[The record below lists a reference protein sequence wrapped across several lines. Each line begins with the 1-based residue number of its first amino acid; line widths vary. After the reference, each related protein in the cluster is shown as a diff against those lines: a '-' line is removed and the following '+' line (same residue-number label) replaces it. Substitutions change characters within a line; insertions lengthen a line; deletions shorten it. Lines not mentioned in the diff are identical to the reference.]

1 MRGLLIVLCSLA
13 TLAAVLAG
21 GCAFLF
27 TGLAAAVAPN
37 KDDFVGM
44 LVITL
49 PVLLVAAVVIGAN
62 TALVA
67 AIRQNRAPR
76 RSGWFV
82 TLAVIDLLAACW
94 MFTLAVARGVPGL
107 ESLLLPVA
115 LVAKGV
121 LTLRLPAKPPHP
133 PPAGPGRE

>member
-1 MRGLLIVLCSLA
+1 
-13 TLAAVLAG
+13 
-21 GCAFLF
+21 
-27 TGLAAAVAPN
+27 
-37 KDDFVGM
+37 
-44 LVITL
+44 
-49 PVLLVAAVVIGAN
+49 
-62 TALVA
+62 LVA

-94 MFTLAVARGVPGL
+94 MFTLAVAGGVPGF

-121 LTLRLPAKPPHP
+121 LTLRLPAKPPQ
-133 PPAGPGRE
+133 PAAGSGRE